1 MMCSRSLYL
10 AVACFL
16 CCIGSSIGFAPVKT
30 VAGARSTNI
39 QQLESS
45 YRSNQQ
51 LLPKHLP
58 GPRQPTLIYNGNPSK
73 SLTSKVNKNK
83 HKIAALAIVLAG
95 IGFTAYPSPC
105 FAASSILSG
114 LTDGER
120 IVVIIAHY
128 LAFPACTLAMY
139 ALYKKMDIIQQRIY
153 SPFTLMVGLVC
164 IQLGLAFEMGNHHYT
179 TDWGLKI
186 AKTDLINGSFGF
198 FTFGG
203 NKINAIALKKKGVPL
218 LRCPDFSK
226 GIINGLV
233 DLVAIIGDLFL
244 LIATIIQ
251 PLLYVMLG
259 RAGSNSVS
267 ILSSTVAGVFTLIR
281 LWQHLGPNT
290 YTFWGGTLFFV
301 LVLSGVGFN
310 VLYSMICVEFL
321 HVAIGG
327 SFVGAMIPFTIALWN
342 AELPGPTDVDS
353 GEVIKGVVG

>member
-1 MMCSRSLYL
+1 MYPQPVNMMCSRSLYL

-58 GPRQPTLIYNGNPSK
+58 GPRQPTLIYSGNPSK

-128 LAFPACTLAMY
+128 VRR
-139 ALYKKMDIIQQRIY
+139 DNI
-153 SPFTLMVGLVC
+153 
-164 IQLGLAFEMGNHHYT
+164 
-179 TDWGLKI
+179 
-186 AKTDLINGSFGF
+186 SFDRF
-198 FTFGG
+198 QYLLHTSSSLTFR
-203 NKINAIALKKKGVPL
+203 PL
-218 LRCPDFSK
+218 
-226 GIINGLV
+226 
-233 DLVAIIGDLFL
+233 
-244 LIATIIQ
+244 
-251 PLLYVMLG
+251 
-259 RAGSNSVS
+259 
-267 ILSSTVAGVFTLIR
+267 ILSSACIPSMYIGNVRTVQKDGHHPTT
-281 LWQHLGPNT
+281 HLQSVHPN
-290 YTFWGGTLFFV
+290 GG
-301 LVLSGVGFN
+301 SGVC
-310 VLYSMICVEFL
+310 STW
-321 HVAIGG
+321 H
-327 SFVGAMIPFTIALWN
+327 
-342 AELPGPTDVDS
+342 
-353 GEVIKGVVG
+353 GVRDG